1 MAVRVSSLCTC
12 LPLFYSLLIAAVGST
27 SAFGIHP
34 RLPTPPRHR
43 RQPAGATCTICIH
56 RLGVTAKNNED
67 RRRGALPTLPTKA
80 SPQDRI
86 DQTKKRISTLAS
98 SAGASALATLGAK
111 VGSAVDLRMA
121 SIGGGVMA
129 ATGGAAGAG
138 TATKIRSQLARMVPK
153 CSTIGTALG
162 ASLGAAV
169 GITVANIVLAR
180 LVKITTEPVGLIVG
194 SATTLGNGL
203 LVDEDAFLEELEER
217 FDKHGNVIVGSDD
230 DPVAES
236 AVAPSSSSPSSDDS
250 SPKNK
255 PELEPQ
261 QSYWKY
267 RGYDIFRQVA
277 LPDMPLTN
285 APAIILVH
293 GSGYS
298 AVYWRETIKALT
310 GQGYLVHAIDLLGKG
325 RSAAPTDDVECSV
338 ALWADLVDRYARE
351 NLPGK
356 DIVLIGNSVGS
367 LVSLTA
373 ANDIDDGD
381 DEHQSYIRQALL
393 VSDPSVVA

>member
-1 MAVRVSSLCTC
+1 
-12 LPLFYSLLIAAVGST
+12 
-27 SAFGIHP
+27 
-34 RLPTPPRHR
+34 
-43 RQPAGATCTICIH
+43 
-56 RLGVTAKNNED
+56 
-67 RRRGALPTLPTKA
+67 
-80 SPQDRI
+80 
-86 DQTKKRISTLAS
+86 
-98 SAGASALATLGAK
+98 
-111 VGSAVDLRMA
+111 VDLRVA

-129 ATGGAAGAG
+129 ATGEAAGAA
-138 TATKIRSQLARMVPK
+138 TANKIRSQLARLVPK

-169 GITVANIVLAR
+169 GIAVANIVLAR

-194 SATTLGNGL
+194 SATTPGNGEP
-203 LVDEDAFLEELEER
+203 VDEDAFLEELEER

-230 DPVAES
+230 DPAAES
-236 AVAPSSSSPSSDDS
+236 VVAPSSSPSSDDP

-277 LPDMPLTN
+277 LPDTTCMPLTN

-373 ANDIDDGD
+373 ANDIDGGD
-381 DEHQSYIRQALL
+381 NEHQSYIRQALL